1 METTSET
8 TAVASTVVGADGE
21 GVARERLHAADGVE
35 LFAVRVTG
43 DRGWRPTRE
52 APAYGYVVR
61 GPAQLAWGSA
71 ARTVAGDE
79 FFRVPAGAP
88 PVVTAPADRPTTL
101 LIAFDTAETDARTS
115 DHPRTTARSDVLAPG
130 EAGATPTARDAVPA
144 ADPSGPAAVPN
155 PEARAAT
162 VAVAGRDS
170 FAQAG
175 DLSNVQRHTPFPDQP
190 VRMVR
195 GHSEGEIV
203 SEWHHHADNHVFGF
217 VLAGDGYV
225 EWGRGEGERLFVE
238 AGECFHVP
246 AGFVHRDRS
255 DSPDPQE
262 FVLWLTGS
270 DPRTVADGV
279 EPRS

>member
-1 METTSET
+1 MDTMSET
-8 TAVASTVVGADGE
+8 TAVASTVVGDDGHD

-35 LFAVRVTG
+35 LFAVGLTG

-52 APAYGYVVR
+52 APAYGYVLR
-61 GPAQLAWGSA
+61 GPVALRWESA
-71 ARTVAGDE
+71 SRTVAGDE
-79 FFRVPAGAP
+79 FFQVPAGAP
-88 PVVTAPADRPTTL
+88 PVVTAPTDQPATLLVAFDRTETDGAPPDRPRR
-101 LIAFDTAETDARTS
+101 A
-115 DHPRTTARSDVLAPG
+115 ARSDVVASAGGQTVSARTAVPGHEPSAPA
-130 EAGATPTARDAVPA
+130 AGDSRARADAVC
-144 ADPSGPAAVPN
+144 
-155 PEARAAT
+155 
-162 VAVAGRDS
+162 VAGRDS
-170 FAQAG
+170 FASAG
-175 DLSNVQRHTPFPDQP
+175 ELSNVRRHTPFPDQP

-255 DSPDPQE
+255 DSPDSQE

-270 DPRTVADGV
+270 DPRTVTDGV
-279 EPRS
+279 DCRD